1 MGLLNFFKKK
11 QPQKQIRKSK
21 RNYSGAS
28 NKTIYASWL
37 GINSSADAEIQKSLR
52 AIRGRARELVQ
63 NNDYAKKFKRMVKT
77 NVIGSKGIIL
87 QNRAQDSNGV
97 LDKQANN
104 LIEAQFKDWSKKGVC
119 DVTGKYSLVD
129 LQKIIISNMAIDGEV
144 LIRKVKG
151 YPNAFGYALQIIE
164 ADHLDEQFND
174 KDRNISMSIEFDKWS
189 KPIAYHIFKNHPTT
203 LGGNNERERVKADE
217 IIHLFIPDRVSQT
230 RGVTWL
236 HSAMTRLN
244 MLGGIEEAVLVAKR
258 ASASKMGFFT
268 KPAGETYEG
277 DEVDEN
283 GTPIQDAEAGHFEML
298 PDGWDFKAYDPQDS
312 TNNFA
317 DFEKAI
323 LRGIASGLDVSYN
336 SLANDLEGVSY
347 SSIRAGV
354 LEERD
359 VWKDLQS
366 YMIEHFMTPIY
377 EEWLKMSLLTGAV
390 ALPFTK
396 FDKFNNPNW
405 LPRAFAWV
413 DPLKD
418 TTANIL
424 AVKEG
429 FKTMA
434 QIASENGQDLE
445 EIYQQLAREKD
456 LREQY
461 KITTLGDAQLLEIL
475 SSINGEN

>member
-1 MGLLNFFKKK
+1 MGLLNFFRKKET
-11 QPQKQIRKSK
+11 QKVPSKAK
-21 RNYSGAS
+21 RNYAGAS

-37 GINSSADAEIQKSLR
+37 GVNSSADAEIQKSLK
-52 AIRGRARELVQ
+52 ALRGRARELVQ

-87 QNRAQDSNGV
+87 QNRAQDSNGQ
-97 LDKQANN
+97 LDKSANN
-104 LIEAQFKDWSKKGVC
+104 LIESKFKEWSKKGVC

-129 LQKIIISNMAIDGEV
+129 LQQLIIANMAVDGEV
-144 LIRKVKG
+144 FIRKVKG
-151 YPNAFGYALQIIE
+151 FPNNFGFALQIIE

-174 KDRNISMSIEFDKWS
+174 QARSISMGIEFDQWS
-189 KPIAYHIFKNHPTT
+189 KPIAYHLYKNHPTS
-203 LGGNNERERVKADE
+203 LGNNERQRVNADE
-217 IIHLFIPDRVSQT
+217 IIHLYLPDRISQT
-230 RGVTWL
+230 RGVTWF

-258 ASASKMGFFT
+258 ASASKMGFFI
-268 KPAGETYEG
+268 KPSGETYEG
-277 DEVDEN
+277 DDTTED

-298 PDGWDFKAYDPQDS
+298 PDGWDFRAYDPQDS

-359 VWKDLQS
+359 VWKNLQAFV
-366 YMIEHFMTPIY
+366 IEHFMTPIY
-377 EEWLKMSLLTGAV
+377 EEWLKMALLTGEI

-396 FDKFNNPNW
+396 FDKFNAPQW

-418 TTANIL
+418 TQANIL

-445 EIYQQLAREKD
+445 EVYQQLSNEQE
-456 LREQY
+456 LRKKY
-461 KITTLGDAQLLEIL
+461 NITTLGDAQLLELL
-475 SSINGEN
+475 SSINNGEN